1 MKLDFERIR
10 SYENIELLARQL
22 VEGFITGLHK
32 SPYHGFSVE
41 FAEHRLYNTG
51 ESTRFID
58 WRVFSRTDKLYVKK
72 FEEET
77 NLRCQILIDNSS
89 SMYFPIEDLA
99 KITFS
104 ITAAAALTVMLNR
117 QRDAVGLTLFSDQIE
132 LETDSRANR
141 RHQHEILLTLQRLL
155 KQEQSQ
161 RKTNIAEVL
170 HHTAEKAK
178 SRSLIIIFSDFLA
191 GFENLEEVFK
201 ALSHLRYRQHEIIIF
216 DVFDKEKELE
226 LDYSRGFYNFTDLE
240 SGAKIKLNPMELKE
254 AYASR
259 VSDLKTSLKES
270 CARNKIEYFDCNV
283 NLDMYKILNAFLIKR
298 AKMT

>member
-58 WRVFSRTDKLYVKK
+58 WRVYSRTDKLYVKK

-77 NLRCQILIDNSS
+77 NLRCQILLDNSS
-89 SMYFPIEDLA
+89 SMYFPVENLA

-117 QRDAVGLTLFSDQIE
+117 QRDAVGLTLFSDHVE
-132 LETDSRANR
+132 LETQSRANR
-141 RHQHEILLTLQRLL
+141 RHQHEMLLHLQRLL
-155 KQEQSQ
+155 KQGESQ

-191 GFENLEEVFK
+191 EFNNLEEVFK
-201 ALSHLRYRQHEIIIF
+201 ALSHLRYKQHEIIIF
-216 DVFDKEKELE
+216 DVFDKEKELD

-240 SGAKIKLNPMELKE
+240 SGTKVKLNPMELKK
-254 AYASR
+254 AYTER
-259 VSDLKTSLKES
+259 IGELKSSLKES

-298 AKMT
+298 SKMT